1 MALSAIQKVMKDDE
15 RLLVYA
21 LHNLV
26 QVFIGLSNP
35 DGEMSAS
42 ELLYQVRM
50 YANHIHDIRDGT
62 IQGTGVSMH
71 HAKSIMI
78 P

>member
-1 MALSAIQKVMKDDE
+1 MQYMHIRTIHTLATVFMILVTQGRYQMALSTMQTVMKNDE

-35 DGEMSAS
+35 DGEITAS
-42 ELLYQVRM
+42 ELLYQVR
-50 YANHIHDIRDGT
+50 I
-62 IQGTGVSMH
+62 
-71 HAKSIMI
+71 
-78 P
+78 